1 MDINSQI
8 RQEINQKIFYSLKQ
22 QIKENL
28 KNEIKNYEDKIKELE
43 QPIETKENKVN
54 LIFENESKNTTP
66 EDRKKM
72 DEKLESLMEPIVIEK
87 NEKWEE
93 TLKNP
98 KNSRDERKIK
108 EVMEKMN
115 QVKLEEINLKMEQDV
130 IEENIKKYL
139 EEIDEKLFLN
149 ESKLPSKEKYNI
161 LYEFVFEEKTAPIF
175 KDFKDLSE
183 IRDEIKE
190 FLELENDFMIDN
202 LDFNQFLYQNQY
214 QIKIDDKQIDFSI
227 RIKSL
232 IIGFGFS
239 KTQSINFS

>member
-43 QPIETKENKVN
+43 KPIETKENKVN

-72 DEKLESLMEPIVIEK
+72 DEKLESLMEPIVIK
-87 NEKWEE
+87 RNEKWEE

-98 KNSRDERKIK
+98 RNTRDEIKIK
-108 EVMEKMN
+108 DVMEKMN
-115 QVKLEEINLKMEQDV
+115 QIKLEEINLKMEKDV
-130 IEENIKKYL
+130 IEENRKEYL
-139 EEIDEKLFLN
+139 EEIDEKLFLTN
-149 ESKLPSKEKYNI
+149 VPSKEKYNI
-161 LYEFVFEEKTAPIF
+161 LYEFVLEEKTAPIF
-175 KDFKDLSE
+175 KEFKDLSE

-202 LDFNQFLYQNQY
+202 LDFNPLLYQNQY

-239 KTQSINFS
+239 KTESINFS